1 MFSIDGKLF
10 KGLTKAGDF
19 LILGFLMVVFS
30 LPVITLGASVTAAF
44 YVALKLVR
52 DEEGYVFKG
61 FIKSFKEN
69 FKQGFLI
76 ELIVGILGVFVIE
89 DIRICMYWAEGGNS
103 LARLAMY
110 AFFGIALVLIAVTMY
125 VFPMLAKF
133 DNTVIGTLKNALLIS
148 MHHLGQTFVMLLAMG
163 VLTAVTVKFF
173 TAAIITIPL
182 ALYIDS
188 YILSRVFKIYAD
200 QSVAQPDENADKIED
215 AVQDNDTDGQE

>member
-30 LPVITLGASVTAAF
+30 LPVITIGASVTAAF

-76 ELIVGILGVFVIE
+76 ELIVGALSIFVIE

-110 AFFGIALVLIAVTMY
+110 VFFGIALLLIAVITY

-133 DNTVIGTLKNALLIS
+133 NNTVIGTIKNALIIS
-148 MHHLGQTFVMLLAMG
+148 MHHLGQTFVMLLATG
-163 VLTAVTVKFF
+163 ILVGITVKFF
-173 TAAIITIPL
+173 TAAIVTIPL
-182 ALYIDS
+182 GLYVDS

-200 QSVAQPDENADKIED
+200 QSVSQTEDDRIQDTAQDE
-215 AVQDNDTDGQE
+215 TDGQE

>member
-10 KGLTKAGDF
+10 RGLTKAGDF

-76 ELIVGILGVFVIE
+76 ELIVGLLGVFVIE

-110 AFFGIALVLIAVTMY
+110 VFFGIALVLVAVTTY

-133 DNTVIGTLKNALLIS
+133 DNTVIGTLKNALIIS
-148 MHHLGQTFVMLLAMG
+148 MHHLGQTFVMLLATG
-163 VLTAVTVKFF
+163 ILVAITIKFF

-182 ALYIDS
+182 GLYVDS

-200 QSVAQPDENADKIED
+200 KSVAQPEEDKIKD
-215 AVQDNDTDGQE
+215 TAQDETDEQE

>member
-10 KGLTKAGDF
+10 RGLTKAGDF

-76 ELIVGILGVFVIE
+76 ELIVGLLGVFVIE

-110 AFFGIALVLIAVTMY
+110 VFFGIALVLVAVITY

-133 DNTVIGTLKNALLIS
+133 DNTVIGTLKNALIIS
-148 MHHLGQTFVMLLAMG
+148 MHHLGQTFVMLLATG
-163 VLTAVTVKFF
+163 ILVAITVKFF

-182 ALYIDS
+182 GLYVDS

-200 QSVAQPDENADKIED
+200 KSVAQPEEDKIED
-215 AVQDNDTDGQE
+215 TAQDETDGQE

>member
-30 LPVITLGASVTAAF
+30 LPVITIGASVTAAF

-69 FKQGFLI
+69 FRQGFLI
-76 ELIVGILGVFVIE
+76 ELIVGLLSIFVIE

-110 AFFGIALVLIAVTMY
+110 VFFGIALLLIAVITY

-133 DNTVIGTLKNALLIS
+133 NNTVIGTIKNALLIS
-148 MHHLGQTFVMLLAMG
+148 MHHLGQTFVMLLATG
-163 VLTAVTVKFF
+163 ILVGITVKFF
-173 TAAIITIPL
+173 TAAIVTIPL
-182 ALYIDS
+182 GLYVDS

-200 QSVAQPDENADKIED
+200 QSVSQTEDDRIQDTAQDE
-215 AVQDNDTDGQE
+215 TDGQE

>member
-10 KGLTKAGDF
+10 RGLTKAGDF

-76 ELIVGILGVFVIE
+76 ELIVGLLGVFVIE

-110 AFFGIALVLIAVTMY
+110 VFFGIALVLVAVTTY

-133 DNTVIGTLKNALLIS
+133 DNTVIGTLKNALIIS
-148 MHHLGQTFVMLLAMG
+148 MHHLGQTFVMLLATG
-163 VLTAVTVKFF
+163 ILVAITVKFF

-182 ALYIDS
+182 GLYVDS

-200 QSVAQPDENADKIED
+200 KSVAQLEEDKIED
-215 AVQDNDTDGQE
+215 TAQDETDGQE

>member
-30 LPVITLGASVTAAF
+30 LPVITIGASVTAAF

-76 ELIVGILGVFVIE
+76 ELIVGVLGLFIIE

-110 AFFGIALVLIAVTMY
+110 VFFGIALVLIAVITY

-133 DNTVIGTLKNALLIS
+133 NNTVIGTLKNALLIS
-148 MHHLGQTFVMLLAMG
+148 MHHLGQTFVMLLATG
-163 VLTAVTVKFF
+163 ILVAITVKFF

-182 ALYIDS
+182 GLYVDS

-200 QSVAQPDENADKIED
+200 KSMEQPEEDKIED
-215 AVQDNDTDGQE
+215 TAKDETDGQE

>member
-30 LPVITLGASVTAAF
+30 LPVITIGASVTAAF
-44 YVALKLVR
+44 YVALKPVR

-76 ELIVGILGVFVIE
+76 ELIVGVLGLFIIE

-110 AFFGIALVLIAVTMY
+110 VFFGIALVLIAVITY

-133 DNTVIGTLKNALLIS
+133 NNTVIGTLKNALLIS
-148 MHHLGQTFVMLLAMG
+148 MHHLGQTFVMLLATG
-163 VLTAVTVKFF
+163 ILVAITVKFF

-182 ALYIDS
+182 GLYVDS

-200 QSVAQPDENADKIED
+200 KSMEQPEEDKIED
-215 AVQDNDTDGQE
+215 TAKDETDGQE

>member
-30 LPVITLGASVTAAF
+30 LPVITIGASVTAAF

-76 ELIVGILGVFVIE
+76 ELIVGVLGLFIIE

-110 AFFGIALVLIAVTMY
+110 VFFGIALVLIAVITY

-133 DNTVIGTLKNALLIS
+133 NNTVIGTLKNALLIS
-148 MHHLGQTFVMLLAMG
+148 MRHLGQTFVMLLATG
-163 VLTAVTVKFF
+163 ILVAITVKFF

-182 ALYIDS
+182 GLYVDS

-200 QSVAQPDENADKIED
+200 KSMEQPEEDKIED
-215 AVQDNDTDGQE
+215 TAKDETDGQE

>member
-10 KGLTKAGDF
+10 RGLTKAGDF

-76 ELIVGILGVFVIE
+76 ELIVGLLGVFVIE

-110 AFFGIALVLIAVTMY
+110 VFFGIALVLVAVTTY

-133 DNTVIGTLKNALLIS
+133 DNTVIGTLKNALIIS
-148 MHHLGQTFVMLLAMG
+148 MHHLGQTFVMLLATG
-163 VLTAVTVKFF
+163 ILVAITIKFF

-182 ALYIDS
+182 GLYVDS
-188 YILSRVFKIYAD
+188 YILSIVLKIYAD
-200 QSVAQPDENADKIED
+200 KSVAQPEEDKIED
-215 AVQDNDTDGQE
+215 TAQDETDGQE

>member
-10 KGLTKAGDF
+10 RGLTKAGDF

-76 ELIVGILGVFVIE
+76 ELIVGLLGVFVIE
-89 DIRICMYWAEGGNS
+89 DIRICMYWAEGGNG

-110 AFFGIALVLIAVTMY
+110 VFFGIALVLVAVTTY

-133 DNTVIGTLKNALLIS
+133 DNTVIGTLKNALIIS
-148 MHHLGQTFVMLLAMG
+148 MHHLGQTFVMLLATG
-163 VLTAVTVKFF
+163 ILVAITVKFF

-182 ALYIDS
+182 GLYVDS

-200 QSVAQPDENADKIED
+200 KSVAQPEEDKIED
-215 AVQDNDTDGQE
+215 TAQDETDGQE

>member
-76 ELIVGILGVFVIE
+76 ELIVGALSIFVIE

-110 AFFGIALVLIAVTMY
+110 VFFGIALVLIAVITY

-148 MHHLGQTFVMLLAMG
+148 MHHLGQTFVMLLATG
-163 VLTAVTVKFF
+163 ILVAITVKFF

-182 ALYIDS
+182 GLYVDS

-200 QSVAQPDENADKIED
+200 KSVAQPEEDKIED
-215 AVQDNDTDGQE
+215 TAKDETDGQE

>member
-30 LPVITLGASVTAAF
+30 LPVITIGASVTAAF

-76 ELIVGILGVFVIE
+76 ELIVGALSIFVIE

-110 AFFGIALVLIAVTMY
+110 VFFGIALLLIAVITY

-133 DNTVIGTLKNALLIS
+133 NNTVIGTIKNALLIS
-148 MHHLGQTFVMLLAMG
+148 MHHLGQTFVMLLATG
-163 VLTAVTVKFF
+163 ILVGITVKFF
-173 TAAIITIPL
+173 TAAIVTIPL
-182 ALYIDS
+182 GLYVDS

-200 QSVAQPDENADKIED
+200 QSVSQTEDDRIQDTAQDE
-215 AVQDNDTDGQE
+215 TDGQE

>member
-30 LPVITLGASVTAAF
+30 LPVITIGASVTAAF

-76 ELIVGILGVFVIE
+76 ELIVGALSIFVIE

-110 AFFGIALVLIAVTMY
+110 VFFGIALVLIAVITY

-133 DNTVIGTLKNALLIS
+133 NNTVIGTLKNALLIS
-148 MHHLGQTFVMLLAMG
+148 MHHLGQTFVMLLATG
-163 VLTAVTVKFF
+163 VLTAVTIKFF

-200 QSVAQPDENADKIED
+200 QSVSQSEDDKIED
-215 AVQDNDTDGQE
+215 TAQDETDGQE

>member
-30 LPVITLGASVTAAF
+30 LPVITIGASVTAAF

-76 ELIVGILGVFVIE
+76 ELIVGVLGLFIIE

-110 AFFGIALVLIAVTMY
+110 VFFGIALVLIAVITY

-133 DNTVIGTLKNALLIS
+133 NNTVIGTLKNALIIS
-148 MHHLGQTFVMLLAMG
+148 MHHLGQTFVMLLATG
-163 VLTAVTVKFF
+163 ILVAITVKFF

-182 ALYIDS
+182 GLYVDS

-200 QSVAQPDENADKIED
+200 KSMEQPEEDKIED
-215 AVQDNDTDGQE
+215 TAKDETDGQE